1 MTRIILDLDPPQT
14 GAPEFT
20 SDTQDLVY
28 FLSWAYATRYGASH
42 ELSMASRVL
51 RQDLGIDLQPL
62 LTFADREVED
72 PDDQDALDIAWQDA
86 APLAACC
93 SAVTTALSAPD
104 GAFEGVL
111 QQYPSLRDNVHDL
124 GQIAAWAAERG
135 ARIRVTYELDGE
147 PV

>member
-1 MTRIILDLDPPQT
+1 MTGIIVDLDPPQL
-14 GAPEFT
+14 GPPEFA

-72 PDDQDALDIAWQDA
+72 PDDCDALDLAWQEAD
-86 APLAACC
+86 PLAACC
-93 SAVTTALSAPD
+93 SAVAAALSAPG
-104 GAFEGVL
+104 GAFEAIAS
-111 QQYPSLRDNVHDL
+111 QYPRLADNIRDL
-124 GQIAAWAAERG
+124 GHIAAWAAQRG
-135 ARIRVTYELDGE
+135 ARVRVTYELDE
-147 PV
+147 S